1 MSGADNYSRE
11 KNKEINLT
19 ILGSQINLHTNW
31 GENQGIR
38 ERERDIGESGES
50 CLFLCLTLKILER
63 ETEQPVIQD
72 FGKRNKAARNFP
84 SYILFR
90 FEINITASS
99 EDHGFKKASSAGSQ
113 ASQQRRPARAQLR
126 TLEW

>member
-38 ERERDIGESGES
+38 ERERYWREWG
-50 CLFLCLTLKILER
+50 IL
-63 ETEQPVIQD
+63 PISLPDAQD
-72 FGKRNKAARNFP
+72 FGKRNRAACN
-84 SYILFR
+84 SR
-90 FEINITASS
+90 FWKEKQSS
-99 EDHGFKKASSAGSQ
+99 
-113 ASQQRRPARAQLR
+113 P
-126 TLEW
+126 